1 VVPAG
6 ASALGLIAALD
17 PVGVVDDLTANTLLL
32 LLVIVL
38 WLRFGD
44 LFDTFG
50 LFSWLFAFAIL
61 IDVLFFKVIKNI
73 SLKIEGVEES
83 SFG

>member
-1 VVPAG
+1 MVPAG

-17 PVGVVDDLTANTLLL
+17 PVGIVDNLTTNTLLL

-44 LFDTFG
+44 LFNTFG